1 MEKLKLKS
9 QKIEKQI
16 LLAEKQDVKETLI
29 TEMKKIGIEKLPYSY
44 TSLKKFIDSE
54 TMSIHYNRH
63 YKNYVEKLNKLISK
77 KDYPDME
84 LEEIVKSISRFNKG
98 VRNNAGGAF
107 NHALFWKMLSPTTQE
122 PNGEVLERIKKD
134 FGTYKSFVNMFQNAA
149 KERFGSGWV
158 WLVLTK
164 NNVLKIL
171 STENQDN
178 PLMNVVKDG
187 GYPILGL
194 DLWEHAYYLKYRN
207 KRDEYVTNF
216 WKCVNWEFV
225 NSLYN
230 SRLKKKINETENLRK
245 LISETKSNTCSWP
258 EVEAI
263 RFIFNNNPNI
273 KYMYRTAIDIILSEV
288 FPEHY
293 YKENEYEPNSLY
305 GIYDLEQPGRS
316 GINKLNTNYNTFCTL
331 LKDINLVIT
340 REKGSDPI
348 NKINI
353 VGVKPFEQILQTK
366 KFIEYLNK
374 YKFRIFSRNSE
385 TFNNLMVILKE
396 KDSIGEK
403 RESSVV
409 KKLKEIYGEDNVI
422 KVGEL
427 GSKRDTKDGVDC
439 EIIINGEVLTAQIK
453 PFLKAEDIGENFKM
467 HNTGNVKPYKT
478 NFIIFSTMSNKIM
491 VFKNDD
497 ITIKNGNYIIPKKNL
512 IHNIY

>member
-1 MEKLKLKS
+1 
-9 QKIEKQI
+9 
-16 LLAEKQDVKETLI
+16 
-29 TEMKKIGIEKLPYSY
+29 
-44 TSLKKFIDSE
+44 
-54 TMSIHYNRH
+54 
-63 YKNYVEKLNKLISK
+63 
-77 KDYPDME
+77 
-84 LEEIVKSISRFNKG
+84 
-98 VRNNAGGAF
+98 
-107 NHALFWKMLSPTTQE
+107 
-122 PNGEVLERIKKD
+122 
-134 FGTYKSFVNMFQNAA
+134 
-149 KERFGSGWV
+149 
-158 WLVLTK
+158 
-164 NNVLKIL
+164 
-171 STENQDN
+171 
-178 PLMNVVKDG
+178 MNVVKDS

-366 KFIEYLNK
+366 KFIEYLNE

-385 TFNNLMVILKE
+385 TFNNLIEVSEFQQQNRYTRIEKNETITYLIYGGIGLVIIIIIIILYNYFAKKPVE
-396 KDSIGEK
+396 ELN
-403 RESSVV
+403 
-409 KKLKEIYGEDNVI
+409 KKLGGY
-422 KVGEL
+422 
-427 GSKRDTKDGVDC
+427 
-439 EIIINGEVLTAQIK
+439 IN
-453 PFLKAEDIGENFKM
+453 KM
-467 HNTGNVKPYKT
+467 WK
-478 NFIIFSTMSNKIM
+478 
-491 VFKNDD
+491 
-497 ITIKNGNYIIPKKNL
+497 
-512 IHNIY
+512 